1 MEETKVI
8 LPRQKIGP
16 SHQNPKNLII
26 FSKPKVGK
34 TELAAGLDNALL
46 LDLESGSDYI
56 SAMKVKA
63 SSIKE
68 IKAIGLSIREEIE
81 KTEKYPYTY
90 VIVDTITALE
100 DLCIDYAELL
110 YSQSPEGK
118 SWFTSTEGGKAR
130 YGNILNMPNGA
141 GYKWHRDAYMKAID
155 YIQTW
160 APNIIQLGHVKDI
173 KLDKAG
179 SEFSAAD
186 LDLTGKLKRIACSR
200 SDSIG
205 YLYRKGHQNVISFI
219 TSEDVLCGARPAHL
233 SGKEI
238 ILSEKNDDGTFT
250 YHWDK
255 IYLPKK

>member
-1 MEETKVI
+1 MSEEVV
-8 LPRQKIGP
+8 LPREKIGP
-16 SHQNPKNLII
+16 ISHNPRNLII

-34 TELAAGLDNALL
+34 TELAAGLPNALL
-46 LDLESGSDYI
+46 LDLENGSDFI
-56 SAMKVKA
+56 SAMKMKA

-68 IKAIGLSIREEIE
+68 IKAIGETIKKEIDE
-81 KTEKYPYTY
+81 TEKYPYEY
-90 VIVDTITALE
+90 VVIDTVTALE
-100 DLCIDYAELL
+100 DICVDYAEII
-110 YSQSPEGK
+110 YSQSPEGSK
-118 SWFTSTEGGKAR
+118 WFAEGGGKEK

-141 GYKWHRDAYMKAID
+141 GYKWHRDAYTKAVD
-155 YIQTW
+155 YISTW

-205 YLYRKGHQNVISFI
+205 YLYRKGNKNIISFL
-219 TSEDVLCGARPAHL
+219 TSEDVLAGARPAHL

-238 ILSEKNDDGTFT
+238 ILSEKNEDGSFT
-250 YHWDK
+250 YHWDR